1 MFKKIAVSA
10 LSTVLLLGITTNAEA
25 LSKKDFMSQAKYY
38 GVNIEEQISDVAFD
52 KEALDGIKLPYT
64 KAKLY
69 IEHNEQFVKP
79 ILDGIVT
86 AISDGAGVEL
96 EGTQYEMEGLVEI
109 YKDYYKASESTA
121 DTHTRQFAFNKL
133 GTKEMR
139 TISNAANTDFIIYAD
154 VVPLYPV
161 KNKKGYRSS
170 DDYEYN
176 SQFEKDKRNISKQ
189 GIYNYDDIMYY
200 HNGKYNVSKKHR
212 EFIFFK
218 HNKIELNLRLR
229 VFNTNTGLFSYVTT
243 QRLVGVAHN
252 TSNDE
257 RAIRHAVWRFVA
269 HENNPETDALF
280 RHKSDKIKIVLE

>member
-10 LSTVLLLGITTNAEA
+10 LSTVLLLGLTTNAEA

-52 KEALDGIKLPYT
+52 KEALDGIKFPYT

-79 ILDGIVT
+79 ILDGIVA

-176 SQFEKDKRNISKQ
+176 SQFEKDKRNITKQ

-200 HNGKYNVSKKHR
+200 HNGKFNVSKKRMH
-212 EFIFFK
+212 FGNK
-218 HNKIELNLRLR
+218 HNQLEINLRLR
-229 VFNTNTGLFSYVTT
+229 VFNTKTGLFSYVST
-243 QRLVGVAHN
+243 QRLLGVSHN

-257 RAIRHAVWRFVA
+257 RSIRKAIWYFTPND
-269 HENNPETDALF
+269 NNLAT
-280 RHKSDKIKIVLE
+280 RKSDKIKIVLE